1 VLGARCAVLD
11 AGAWCSV
18 QCAVRVRVRGASAWC
33 ECVVR
38 VRGAGA
44 GAWCECVV
52 RVRVRAAGR
61 GVQDAGRRTRGAGC
75 GAQDAGCR
83 MRGAGRGVQDAGGR
97 TRWAG
102 LTALCAVWVVSR
114 LATEHGARKPS
125 TGTGHR
131 HGAPST
137 PRVSPISVGPLRPE
151 PRPRESEPKAGL
163 CGGAIGGIS
172 SSHSWHAGRVATF
185 RERLRRRS
193 SRALAHPRCSL

>member
-1 VLGARCAVLD
+1 VRRARCGCVVLGAVRG
-11 AGAWCSV
+11 AGAGAGASAWCGCV
-18 QCAVRVRVRGASAWC
+18 VRVRGASAWC
-33 ECVVR
+33 ECVCGLQDAGR
-38 VRGAGA
+38 RTRG
-44 GAWCECVV
+44 
-52 RVRVRAAGR
+52 AGR
-61 GVQDAGRRTRGAGC
+61 GVQDAGRRTRGAG
-75 GAQDAGCR
+75 
-83 MRGAGRGVQDAGGR
+83 RGGP
-97 TRWAG
+97 G

-172 SSHSWHAGRVATF
+172 SSHSWHAGRVATS
-185 RERLRRRS
+185 RERPPRRS